1 MSVFGSYL
9 QKKMDERGW
18 DGLTLQALSGVSD
31 ANISRYRKGGRP
43 SPANVAKLA
52 KAFGEEP
59 AEWMRLAAYPVGD
72 PTDPSEDEKELLTQ
86 VRSFPWLQSLV
97 PDIASLSPRN
107 QRVVQDLVKSLLRQE
122 GDESQ

>member
-18 DGLTLQALSGVSD
+18 DGLTLQKLSGVSD

-43 SPANVAKLA
+43 SPVNVASLA

-59 AEWMRLAAYPVGD
+59 AEWMRLAGYPVGD
-72 PTDPSEDEKELLTQ
+72 PADPSEDEKELLTQ
-86 VRSFPWLQSLV
+86 VRSFPWLQALV
-97 PDIASLSPRN
+97 PDIAALSPQN
-107 QRVVQDLVKSLLRQE
+107 QRVVQDLVKSLRRQE
-122 GDESQ
+122 GDDSQ